1 MENLS
6 LSVFDHGPAALAQL
20 REVLKAF
27 EASEGV
33 TVTLEVIPWENGW
46 QKLIEFALYHHG
58 PDVSE
63 VGSTWVLDLVR
74 MNELRPFEAR
84 EIADLEGEAPFF
96 RVVWGGVRGIEKEED
111 RAWAIPWA
119 ADPRVVFYR
128 RDWLQRAGVS
138 ETQAFADAEQ
148 FEATLQ
154 QLQGRVRGQILALP
168 TVRSRRAVHNLASWI
183 WQAGGDFLHPTH
195 NTITFDQPEVLRGF
209 QAYFRLGNY
218 LERQAR
224 AYTEQ
229 DADQAFW
236 SGKAAVTISGFW
248 ILAESRMPAE
258 VRQNLG
264 VTPLLNVPFVGGS
277 HLVIWKSSPKAEMA
291 LRLIHFLLNH
301 AAGETLYPLFGLPVR
316 PALWEKA
323 PFCTELYRP
332 FAIAMRLGRSLPAGL
347 LWGLVEKRLV
357 DALAA
362 LWEAIA
368 DQPAAEM
375 EVIVRHQVE
384 NLAYRLRL
392 ALEG

>member
-1 MENLS
+1 
-6 LSVFDHGPAALAQL
+6 
-20 REVLKAF
+20 
-27 EASEGV
+27 
-33 TVTLEVIPWENGW
+33 
-46 QKLIEFALYHHG
+46 
-58 PDVSE
+58 
-63 VGSTWVLDLVR
+63 
-74 MNELRPFEAR
+74 
-84 EIADLEGEAPFF
+84 
-96 RVVWGGVRGIEKEED
+96 
-111 RAWAIPWA
+111 
-119 ADPRVVFYR
+119 
-128 RDWLQRAGVS
+128 
-138 ETQAFADAEQ
+138 
-148 FEATLQ
+148 
-154 QLQGRVRGQILALP
+154 
-168 TVRSRRAVHNLASWI
+168 
-183 WQAGGDFLHPTH
+183 
-195 NTITFDQPEVLRGF
+195 
-209 QAYFRLGNY
+209 
-218 LERQAR
+218 
-224 AYTEQ
+224 
-229 DADQAFW
+229 
-236 SGKAAVTISGFW
+236 VTISGFW

-375 EVIVRHQVE
+375 EAIIRHQVE